1 MRFNHPASK
10 ILGNIDK
17 MDKIPLLGLFIWRT
31 LLISL
36 FLFCFVNV
44 GLSEGGYADVFVCLV
59 CQRCYCVFFFF
70 SFLVAFFRHISFIY
84 SFQHFRVTRL
94 WCNQT
99 S

>member
-70 SFLVAFFRHISFIY
+70 ISSSILSAYKFYIFFPAF
-84 SFQHFRVTRL
+84 
-94 WCNQT
+94 
-99 S
+99 